1 LILILRNANQ
11 PVSLTYHLVKDS
23 KGVGVLEKKDG
34 TIDKILSAARSEF
47 AEKGFEGARVD
58 EIARKACVN
67 KAMLYYHV
75 GDKKALYAEVLHG
88 VIGSVAELVEKKIG
102 EACNP
107 EEKLRTYI
115 SVFNNAIRNN
125 PEMPRIMMREI
136 ASGGNNLPEIFFK
149 DLLRIIS
156 IITGVIKA
164 GTKSGIFIETIPELV
179 HVMVM
184 GGIISANTIFPL
196 LYSKNNAPKEIRE
209 IHEKTSSYIASEIE
223 RLVMRSVLANAKMGV
238 KK

>member
-1 LILILRNANQ
+1 M
-11 PVSLTYHLVKDS
+11 
-23 KGVGVLEKKDG
+23 LEKKDEA
-34 TIDKILSAARSEF
+34 IEKILAAARKEF

-67 KAMLYYHV
+67 KAMLYYHI
-75 GDKKALYAEVLHG
+75 GDKHELYAGVLHG
-88 VIGSVAELVEKKIG
+88 IIGNVVEQIEKELEKVDK
-102 EACNP
+102 P
-107 EEKLRTYI
+107 EDKLRTYI
-115 SVFNNAIRNN
+115 AVFNKAIASN

-149 DLLRIIS
+149 DILRIIS

-164 GTKSGIFIETIPELV
+164 GTESGVFIETIPELV

-196 LYSKNNAPKEIRE
+196 LYSRNNAPKEVGE
-209 IHEKTSSYIASEIE
+209 ICEKTSSYIASEIE
-223 RLVMRSVLANAKMGV
+223 RLVMRSVLVYAKTGV
-238 KK
+238 RK